1 MKKDTFDIIFFELSD
16 HSCPVQDFLDSLD
29 GKMAAKLYGLMDILS
44 DFGNELREPYSKPIG
59 DGIFE
64 LRAKVSSNITR
75 VLYFF
80 CVGHKIIVTNGFV
93 KKTSKTPQREIEQ
106 AKKYRDLYYLQTT
119 TESFLYTVKC
129 RRELT
134 KRCTSG
140 TFR

>member
-1 MKKDTFDIIFFELSD
+1 MKKDIFEIIFFELSD

-29 GKMAAKLYGLMDILS
+29 SKMAAKLYGLMEILS
-44 DFGNELREPYSKPIG
+44 AYGNELREPYSKPLG

-93 KKTSKTPQREIEQ
+93 KNTAKTPQREIER
-106 AKKYRDLYYLQTT
+106 AKKYQDLYYRLTA
-119 TESFLYTVKC
+119 TERK
-129 RRELT
+129 
-134 KRCTSG
+134 
-140 TFR
+140 

>member
-1 MKKDTFDIIFFELSD
+1 MEKDTFDIIFFELSD

-44 DFGNELREPYSKPIG
+44 DFGNELREPYSKPLS

-119 TESFLYTVKC
+119 TERK
-129 RRELT
+129 
-134 KRCTSG
+134 
-140 TFR
+140 